1 MEAALKKTS
10 AKKEKNMSEIL
21 SLQSKIRTRE
31 RLIGNISNQ
40 VENLDESITE
50 TAGDIETKA
59 AQVEKMKAAYA
70 AMLRKSYE
78 SLSLQNEL
86 AFFLSSTSFFEAARR
101 YNYLLKVDEYGRQ
114 QAKQLQQAI
123 EDLHGKEDDLKEDK
137 QEKVSL
143 LQRQTAQKSE
153 LEKEKGEKDQ
163 AVALLQDKEKRLRQE
178 VAKKN
183 KAAQQLNNK
192 IQAIIEEE
200 IKQAKRKA
208 EEAARR
214 RHVTTTTVSVSKKT
228 HETMPL
234 TPAEQALSNDF
245 SNNKGRLPWPV
256 ERGHIIAQF
265 GTHEHPLIKGVMVE
279 NNGVDIKTAPG
290 SDARA
295 IFGGLVVSVFYMP
308 TTQNCIIV
316 KHGEY
321 FTVYS
326 NIETALVKPN
336 QIITT
341 KQVIGKLHTDKSEDL
356 TKVHLEIWKGKD
368 KMDPEAWL
376 SAN

>member
-1 MEAALKKTS
+1 
-10 AKKEKNMSEIL
+10 
-21 SLQSKIRTRE
+21 
-31 RLIGNISNQ
+31 
-40 VENLDESITE
+40 
-50 TAGDIETKA
+50 
-59 AQVEKMKAAYA
+59 
-70 AMLRKSYE
+70 
-78 SLSLQNEL
+78 
-86 AFFLSSTSFFEAARR
+86 
-101 YNYLLKVDEYGRQ
+101 
-114 QAKQLQQAI
+114 
-123 EDLHGKEDDLKEDK
+123 
-137 QEKVSL
+137 
-143 LQRQTAQKSE
+143 
-153 LEKEKGEKDQ
+153 
-163 AVALLQDKEKRLRQE
+163 LQDKEKRLRQE